1 MFTMLDDL
9 PRIVRAA
16 KNGDH
21 LTKIEALALADAYEA
36 AKARQEVLESAL
48 DVAQTMIEARPLL
61 PGCTAFLA
69 AAATAVYLIYR
80 AVRAYL

>member
-21 LTKIEALALADAYEA
+21 LTKIEALALADAYET
-36 AKARQEVLESAL
+36 AKARQEALESAL
-48 DVAQTMIEARPLL
+48 DVAQTMIEARPAPTGTTEPLK
-61 PGCTAFLA
+61 LA
-69 AAATAVYLIYR
+69 RAA
-80 AVRAYL
+80 